1 MTATQ
6 AGQPAK
12 DPEDGPGASR
22 GAPDVDGTVAD
33 GPVTVDSGVG
43 WLDAAPLAPE
53 GAVTGGGT
61 AERIAALRARLITP
75 MPDDRLWGWIGP
87 LLVTLFAALL
97 RFNRLSV
104 PNAVIFDETYY
115 AKDAWSILKHGVEWN
130 WVANPANNAD
140 FVNNQIIAGHSNL
153 FAACSGTSCGEYVVQ
168 PEVGKLL
175 MAVGEWLYG
184 LTTLGWRLA
193 PAVFGTL
200 AILVMCRVARRLT
213 RSTLL
218 GCTAGLLLS
227 LDGLEFVLSRTGILD
242 IFLMFFVLAAFGALV
257 VDRDVSRARLA
268 EAMVLEPSD
277 EAGPGLGIRKWRVV
291 AGVLIGLACA
301 SKQYGVWYILAFAGL
316 CVAWDIGARRTVG
329 LRRFAS
335 GGLLRDGKWLLL
347 TLGVIPL
354 VTYILTWMG
363 WLVTNTGY
371 DRDYAQG
378 TGFNIPVLA
387 PLYSLFEYHKEMV
400 TLRGGPERPA
410 PLHVAAVGLVL
421 HHPAGGLLLEQLLR
435 PGRAARGQ
443 GGHHRAVG
451 AGSAGDREPRHLV
464 GVPPRHG
471 LLPGLVADPQG
482 LAGGRRPARRG
493 RRVGE
498 LAAVRLADQVLL
510 LRARVRAVPDH
521 LHRLVPGADDR
532 PGDRRA
538 DTQSSRI
545 GTGWHLRPCR
555 PVCCSGTFIRSSRAR
570 SSRTRTGCPTCGTA
584 AGSRP
589 RGPSRALA
597 AVSAYQRFLRVDGV
611 YSDRRDIS

>member
-1 MTATQ
+1 MTATE

-12 DPEDGPGASR
+12 DPEDGPGAGR
-22 GAPDVDGTVAD
+22 GAPDVDGTAAD
-33 GPVTVDSGVG
+33 SPDTVDSGVG
-43 WLDAAPLAPE
+43 WLDAAPLASE

-87 LLVTLFAALL
+87 LLVTLFAAVL

-130 WVANPANNAD
+130 VLPSPSNNSNWL
-140 FVNNQIIAGHSNL
+140 NNLIIAGHTNI

-168 PEVGKLL
+168 PPAGKLF
-175 MAVGEWLYG
+175 MAVGEWAYG
-184 LTTLGWRLA
+184 LTTLGWRVA

-277 EAGPGLGIRKWRVV
+277 ELGPGLGIRKWRVL

-316 CVAWDIGARRTVG
+316 CLAWDIGARRTVG
-329 LRRFAS
+329 LRKFAS

-354 VTYILTWMG
+354 VTYTLTWMG

-378 TGFNIPVLA
+378 KGFTAPVLA

-400 TLRGGPERPA
+400 SFGVGLNARHPYMSQPWDWFFITRPVA
-410 PLHVAAVGLVL
+410 FFWNSYSDPAGLHVAKAGTTGPWVQEALAVGNPAIWWVSIPAMAFCLGWWLTRRDWRAGAALLGVAAGWVSWLPFVSRTKFYYYALEFEPFLIICIVL
-421 HHPAGGLLLEQLLR
+421 CLGLMIGPATAGLIR
-435 PGRAARGQ
+435 
-443 GGHHRAVG
+443 RAVG
-451 AGSAGDREPRHLV
+451 SV
-464 GVPPRHG
+464 
-471 LLPGLVADPQG
+471 
-482 LAGGRRPARRG
+482 LAGIY
-493 RRVGE
+493 V
-498 LAAVRLADQVLL
+498 LAALILFWYFYPILAGKII
-510 LRARVRAVPDH
+510 P
-521 LHRLVPGADDR
+521 
-532 PGDRRA
+532 
-538 DTQSSRI
+538 
-545 GTGWHLRPCR
+545 
-555 PVCCSGTFIRSSRAR
+555 
-570 SSRTRTGCPTCGTA
+570 
-584 AGSRP
+584 
-589 RGPSRALA
+589 
-597 AVSAYQRFLRVDGV
+597 
-611 YSDRRDIS
+611 YSDWLSHMWYSGWI